1 MEKVSFVQKVLAK
14 LNLNE
19 EGKIGLAVDAITK
32 FYEKEVKSYERKIS
46 DTNATAAEKLVDME
60 EVLSELKIEKT
71 EIIATIDVESI
82 KTNED
87 RKAYI
92 SVYTRKARAAIN
104 AVKAQEERIKEYKED
119 VEEAVAEYTEQID
132 LLKELLAEMA

>member
-19 EGKIGLAVDAITK
+19 EGKVGLAVDAIVK
-32 FYEKEVKSYERKIS
+32 FYEKEVKAYERKIS
-46 DTNATAAEKLVDME
+46 DTNSTAAEKLVDME
-60 EVLSELKIEKT
+60 EVLSELKAEKA

-87 RKAYI
+87 RKSYVA
-92 SVYTRKARAAIN
+92 VYTRKARAAIQ

-119 VEEAVAEYTEQID
+119 VEETISEYKEQID
-132 LLKELLAEMA
+132 LFKELLSEMA